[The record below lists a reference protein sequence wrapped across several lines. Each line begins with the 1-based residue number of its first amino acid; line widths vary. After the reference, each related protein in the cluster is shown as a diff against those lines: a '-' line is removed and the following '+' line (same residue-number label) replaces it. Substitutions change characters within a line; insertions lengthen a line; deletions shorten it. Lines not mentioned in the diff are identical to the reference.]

1 MFLAFLVKI
10 DTAFDKTVLFSIE
23 PKFVYQIDG
32 KKKRKIDKKSQF
44 NDIKVESVLIP
55 NDKK

>member
-1 MFLAFLVKI
+1 MFLAFLVKV
-10 DTAFDKTVLFSIE
+10 DRAFDKTVLFSIE

-32 KKKRKIDKKSQF
+32 KKKRKKDNKSQF